1 MRNSAGE
8 NQADHLPTNAY
19 MTRSCPDL
27 RAEKVAT
34 AQKLET
40 STAMQKQ
47 AVNSDALG
55 VFFVGL
61 PVGSMAGGERG
72 SEVAV
77 YKGQSAAIDRALKAK
92 GC

>member
-1 MRNSAGE
+1 
-8 NQADHLPTNAY
+8 
-19 MTRSCPDL
+19 
-27 RAEKVAT
+27 
-34 AQKLET
+34 
-40 STAMQKQ
+40 MQKQ